1 MPPRTL
7 SPTLLALQRRQLDAQ
22 LKDTP
27 PLNRPPV
34 GWIRT
39 IRQALG
45 MTAAQLGSRMGI
57 SDQSVL
63 DLERREVEGT
73 ITLAKLEQAAA
84 ALNCELRTVLVPMS
98 SLEESVQRQADE
110 KARSE
115 QNDIIHTMRLEAQ
128 AEGVEEALART
139 RAREAW
145 LTTRLAQLWDQS

>member
-1 MPPRTL
+1 
-7 SPTLLALQRRQLDAQ
+7 
-22 LKDTP
+22 
-27 PLNRPPV
+27 
-34 GWIRT
+34 
-39 IRQALG
+39 
-45 MTAAQLGSRMGI
+45 MTAPQLGARMGI

-63 DLERREVEGT
+63 DLERRELEGT
-73 ITLAKLEQAAA
+73 ITVAKLQKAAA
-84 ALNCELRTVLVPMS
+84 ALNCELRTVLVPTS

-145 LTTRLAQLWDQS
+145 LTTRLARLWD